1 MLVGTRTPKKQALSL
16 ADLIAQD
23 VLRDVLSLSDDSLA
37 KKLGS
42 PRGPLCRG
50 QKAKGSAKKRAH
62 QRLIAQADQSI
73 CLYTSSS

>member
-1 MLVGTRTPKKQALSL
+1 MLVGTHTPKKQALSL

-42 PRGPLCRG
+42 PRGPLCRA
-50 QKAKGSAKKRAH
+50 KAKGSAKSERT

-73 CLYTSSS
+73 CLSTSGS